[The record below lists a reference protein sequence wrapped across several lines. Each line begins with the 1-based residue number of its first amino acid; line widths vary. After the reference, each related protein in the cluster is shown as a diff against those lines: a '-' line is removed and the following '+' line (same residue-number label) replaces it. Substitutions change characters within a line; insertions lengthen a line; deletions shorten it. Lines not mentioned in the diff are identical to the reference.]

1 MDETKKP
8 SVNRLSEQLPT
19 HAPDQGSWQRI
30 SAKLDMLDAE
40 SVFSKKL
47 ANLPVHS
54 PDAGTWNTILFR
66 LNRAA
71 YIKTGVRIALSAA
84 AILLLFF
91 AVSRVIDTNEN
102 NTPVPALALK
112 EQPEAKTAAQ
122 NQNITP
128 QPAQIQNQNQHI
140 NTVSNRY
147 KTNRPPSAVAESAH
161 VETESAFISSEN
173 EIARNQDIA
182 IIEIDTVY
190 SLAQEIALQ
199 EPLPAV
205 EEIAIEEENSPV
217 SVLQKQAVNTAI
229 TPPVKYYTPKDPQDS
244 KSNNNFAL
252 GMYYLPENI
261 DNGDGTS
268 LFHNVNVTAS
278 YNKEKVRYNTSLGMA
293 YNEEQLVFEM
303 NYDINTPVMGT
314 GADGQL
320 DTLGYRVD
328 KMESQYEGTEKHQ
341 YFTYNLGLGR
351 KLFSAGKFSSWI
363 SAGAGFGIRLNDPDI
378 ISSTENSIKGQYNA
392 QITSVQAS
400 KPEYNDVY
408 VNFVTGIDLN
418 YKLLKRL
425 SFTFTP
431 TSLWYFKPVLTKDNQ
446 PTDELTL
453 GFKTGMKFDF

>member
-8 SVNRLSEQLPT
+8 VNNKFSEQLPT
-19 HAPDQGSWQRI
+19 HAPDPGSWQRL
-30 SAKLDMLDAE
+30 SSRLDILDAE
-40 SVFSKKL
+40 SGFREKL
-47 ANLPVHS
+47 TNLPVHS
-54 PDAGTWNTILFR
+54 PNAGTWNTILFR

-71 YIKTGVRIALSAA
+71 YIKTGARIALSAA
-84 AILLLFF
+84 AGLLLFF
-91 AVSRVIDTNEN
+91 TISRVIDTNKI
-102 NTPVPALALK
+102 NTPVPALASK
-112 EQPEAKTAAQ
+112 EQPEVITAPQ
-122 NQNITP
+122 IQNITP
-128 QPAQIQNQNQHI
+128 QSAQIQNQNQHI
-140 NTVSNRY
+140 NTVSNR
-147 KTNRPPSAVAESAH
+147 TNTTPSAVAVSAPL
-161 VETESAFISSEN
+161 ETKSEFLPSEN
-173 EIARNQDIA
+173 EITINQDIA
-182 IIEIDTVY
+182 IMEIDTAY
-190 SLAQEIALQ
+190 SLSKEIALQ
-199 EPLPAV
+199 ETMLAV

-217 SVLQKQAVNTAI
+217 SILQKQNVNAAI
-229 TPPVKYYTPKDPQDS
+229 TPPVKYYTPKDPQDN
-244 KSNNNFAL
+244 KNTNNFAL

-293 YNEEQLVFEM
+293 YNEEQLVFDM
-303 NYDINTPVMGT
+303 NYNINTPVMGVGT
-314 GADGQL
+314 DGQL

-351 KLFSAGKFSSWI
+351 KLFSAGKFSTWI

-378 ISSTENSIKGQYNA
+378 ISSTEKSIKGQYNA

-408 VNFVTGIDLN
+408 VNFATGVDFN
-418 YKLLKRL
+418 YQFLKRL
-425 SFTFTP
+425 SLTFTP

>member
-8 SVNRLSEQLPT
+8 ANNRFSEQLPT
-19 HAPDQGSWQRI
+19 HSPDPGSWQRL
-30 SAKLDMLDAE
+30 SDKLDMLDAE
-40 SVFSKKL
+40 TGFREKL

-54 PDAGTWNTILFR
+54 PNAGTWNTILFR

-84 AILLLFF
+84 AGLLLFLTI
-91 AVSRVIDTNEN
+91 SRVIDTNKI
-102 NTPVPALALK
+102 NTPVPALASK
-112 EQPEAKTAAQ
+112 EQPEVKTAPQ
-122 NQNITP
+122 NQSITP

-140 NTVSNRY
+140 NTVSNR
-147 KTNRPPSAVAESAH
+147 TNTPPSAVAVTAPF
-161 VETESAFISSEN
+161 ETKSEFRPSEN
-173 EIARNQDIA
+173 EITINQDIA
-182 IIEIDTVY
+182 IIQIDTAY
-190 SLAQEIALQ
+190 SLSMEIALQ
-199 EPLPAV
+199 EPMLAV
-205 EEIAIEEENSPV
+205 EEIAVEEENSPV

-244 KSNNNFAL
+244 KNTNNFAL

-293 YNEEQLVFEM
+293 YNEEQLVFDM
-303 NYDINTPVMGT
+303 NYNINTPVMGT

-351 KLFSAGKFSSWI
+351 KLFSAGKFSTWI

-378 ISSTENSIKGQYNA
+378 ISSTEKSIKGQYNA
-392 QITSVQAS
+392 QITSVQTN

-408 VNFVTGIDLN
+408 VNFATGIDLN
-418 YKLLKRL
+418 YRLLKRL

>member
-8 SVNRLSEQLPT
+8 ASNRFSEQLPT
-19 HAPDQGSWQRI
+19 HTPDPGSWQRL
-30 SAKLDMLDAE
+30 SDKLDMLDAE
-40 SVFSKKL
+40 AGFREKL

-54 PDAGTWNTILFR
+54 PNAGTWNTILFR

-84 AILLLFF
+84 AGLLLFF
-91 AVSRVIDTNEN
+91 AVSRVIDTNQN
-102 NTPVPALALK
+102 NTPVPALAIQ
-112 EQPEAKTAAQ
+112 EQPEVKTAPQ
-122 NQNITP
+122 NQSITP
-128 QPAQIQNQNQHI
+128 QPAHIQNQNQHI
-140 NTVSNRY
+140 NTVSNR
-147 KTNRPPSAVAESAH
+147 TNTPPSAVAVAAPF
-161 VETESAFISSEN
+161 ETKSEFLPSEN
-173 EIARNQDIA
+173 EITINQDIA

-190 SLAQEIALQ
+190 SLAKEIALQ
-199 EPLPAV
+199 EPMLAV
-205 EEIAIEEENSPV
+205 EEIAVEEEKFPV
-217 SVLQKQAVNTAI
+217 SLMQKHPDNAIITA
-229 TPPVKYYTPKDPQDS
+229 PVKYYTPKDPQDS
-244 KSNNNFAL
+244 KNTNNFAL

-293 YNEEQLVFEM
+293 YNEEQLVFDM
-303 NYDINTPVMGT
+303 NYNINTPVMGT

-320 DTLGYRVD
+320 DTVGYRVD

-351 KLFSAGKFSSWI
+351 KLFSAGKFSTWI

-378 ISSTENSIKGQYNA
+378 ISSTEKSIKGQYNA
-392 QITSVQAS
+392 QITSVQTS

-408 VNFVTGIDLN
+408 VNFATGIDLN
-418 YKLLKRL
+418 YRLLKRL